1 MVNEGLTNENGAYTI
16 EDVAKGSL
24 TITVS
29 KEGFKQSSKTIDV
42 SENTSVE
49 FVLEEETVDTRSVD
63 FTIQDSEEEGI
74 SGARIRLVNA
84 ETEEETTNANGG
96 TGSSGG
102 SSINELAYGNY
113 NVTVTKEDYADVTFT
128 LTVGEELAVSG
139 DGAEIISNKVVV
151 TMSA

>member
-102 SSINELAYGNY
+102 SSINDLAYGNY
-113 NVTVTKEDYADVTFT
+113 NVTVTKEDYVDVTFN

-139 DGAEIISNKVVV
+139 DGAEIISNRVVV

>member
-1 MVNEGLTNENGAYTI
+1 MVNEGLTNENGVYTI

-42 SENTSVE
+42 SENTSVA
-49 FVLEEETVDTRSVD
+49 FVLEEETIDTRSVD

-139 DGAEIISNKVVV
+139 NGAEIISNRVVV

>member
-1 MVNEGLTNENGAYTI
+1 MVNEGLTDENGAYTI

-102 SSINELAYGNY
+102 SSINELVYGNY
-113 NVTVTKEDYADVTFT
+113 NVTVTKEDYADVTFN

-139 DGAEIISNKVVV
+139 DGAEIISNRVVV

>member
-1 MVNEGLTNENGAYTI
+1 MVNEGLTDENGAYTI

-102 SSINELAYGNY
+102 SSINGLAYGNY
-113 NVTVTKEDYADVTFT
+113 NVTVTKEDYADVTFN

-139 DGAEIISNKVVV
+139 DGAEIISNRVVV